1 MQTSHGE
8 ADIYPTPEWRALIHS
23 EVQSM
28 SRGNR
33 RHHLL
38 SRLAA
43 LGGSTLIVSS
53 ILLTIGATAILALDT
68 GARTAGATVAPNEW
82 TDPGKAT
89 TADGTYATAR
99 PANSGNLSQGYSTFA
114 FGIPNGSIVDGI
126 TVSVKAK
133 SSDSSGCQLDVRLSG
148 DGGSTLRTKTINL
161 TGVDTTFTLG
171 GATDTWGQ
179 VWDPTQF
186 TTANFRA
193 VLRALDGGSGCNDG
207 TNNQATTSVDAF
219 NVLVAYRTIDQGT
232 NNAALTGTVCKSG
245 DFNFI
250 IDMSGSIGAQGN
262 LPSNLQQLKDGING
276 FVNAFQ
282 GAGGDGRYA
291 GTKFSGST
299 ATTITS
305 GYQAFGTFQTAVNAL
320 SGPSGLTPTATGIT
334 TGAANNSGDRA
345 GSPNV
350 MFVLTDGSPNKPNTH
365 SDDLTKPETWLQGA
379 NGAVSAANAA
389 RAAGYIVKAV
399 YLSTPQDPG
408 DTSLPFSNAG
418 DSAWATTV
426 MDRIGGGDHLDSDF
440 NGFVNDLFAAIA
452 CPPPPPAHLTI
463 TKSANPVGPV
473 AVGSQIGF
481 DIVIS
486 NTGQGA
492 ATAVTISDPLPAGN
506 ALDWSLSP
514 AFAGCSISGSVG
526 SEHLDCSFASL
537 AAGASKGPIHVVSS
551 TAKGEC
557 GTIDNSATVD
567 ATNDDPASSGASVD
581 VKCPNITVSKTPDG
595 GTVNAGS
602 DAVFT
607 IIVSNTGPVAATNV
621 VVTDNLP
628 AGYTWTAGGAN
639 GASCAINT
647 ASNPD
652 VLTCTFASI
661 AAGASKTVTLTAP
674 TSGQDCAVIPNTA
687 SATASNEVAGNDNA
701 DSASIDVLCASIG
714 IVKTANPVGPVSA
727 GADIGF
733 DITVSNSGDG
743 AAKAVHV
750 TDTLPTGIAW
760 TADATTGSASATCSI
775 AAGILTCDS
784 ASVAAGANFKVHI
797 HGTTDAADCG
807 TISNTATASSGND
820 GGGSSTASVVVKCPD
835 IKVTKTPDGAA
846 VNAGDPITWT
856 IKVENIGQGTAKGV
870 VVTDPLPAGIAW
882 TESEPDC
889 SITAGVLTC
898 NVGDLSAGDF
908 KTYTVSGPSS
918 KSDCGG
924 ATDNTASATAL
935 NEAQDKLANNT
946 DSGSV
951 TVQCADIHIA
961 KTAVPAGPV
970 SAGTSIGFDIT
981 VSNAGLGTATTVKVH
996 DVLPAGGGLDWSL
1009 SPAFAGCAV
1018 TGAVGDQAL
1027 DCTFASVAPAGSK
1040 GPIHLVSKTSALDC
1054 ATVSNTA
1061 SVTSGNDGGDQAT
1074 AAVTVQCP
1082 NLSIVKTA
1090 VADSISAGEVASF
1103 MILVHNAGPGAASD
1117 VPVTDTLPSGIAW
1130 AVDDTTDCSIAA
1142 GVLSCTF
1149 DTIAAGADA
1158 IVIISGETGV
1168 EDCGTIKNT
1177 ATVSASNEG
1186 DAKDGHTSSATI
1198 TVNCA
1203 TVVITKTADHTNVV
1217 AGDPVGFTVTITN
1230 NGAGTAF
1237 GVTASDPLPAGL
1249 DWAISPASAGWTIDA
1264 GVLKFGPASL
1274 AAKGGST
1281 SVHIVATSGQAD
1293 CGLVSNTASFSYAGG
1308 EGSDHSTVTVRC
1320 PVVHLDKTTT
1330 DADGKVEPNQTVS
1343 YGIKVSVTDG
1353 PVTHAVVTDTLP
1365 VGQTYVAGSQSST
1378 PAATSFAVS
1387 ADGRTLTWTY
1397 ASLASGA
1404 DAASIGYDVTIDAG
1418 ASTEPQTNLAQV
1430 CVAEPFVDCATD
1442 SVQVIPQKPAITIV
1456 KTAGDAADGAV
1467 FSTEPG
1473 AVTYTY
1479 LVTNSGPL
1487 ALSNIVVTDDNGTPA
1502 KPADDFAATCPGSA
1516 LAAGESMTCT
1526 STVDVSVDTTNLAVV
1541 HGVTA
1546 EGNSA
1551 SAQDDA
1557 VVTVLTHGLT
1567 IVKSNDAPIA
1577 TLDLPDGSTADLPTA
1592 EEGSTVGYTLAYKFA
1607 GDPVSHGVIHD
1618 VLPEG
1623 LKYVDGSAS
1632 SNGEFTFN
1640 GYDATTRTLS
1650 WEAVAVTK
1658 SGSVTYSAIVL
1669 PDANKLSQP
1678 LTNTATIH
1686 SDQTGP
1692 DSDTSDVFVPTI
1704 PAGETHIPTP
1714 PPTDALVPTVPT
1726 DPGSNLNLVL
1736 FVLGAL
1742 ILTLGVATPLIPV
1755 VVRRQNRRR

>member
-1 MQTSHGE
+1 MF
-8 ADIYPTPEWRALIHS
+8 
-23 EVQSM
+23 
-28 SRGNR
+28 RGHR

-53 ILLTIGATAILALDT
+53 ILLTVGAAASLALDS
-68 GARTAGATVAPNEW
+68 GARSAGATVAPNEW
-82 TDPGKAT
+82 TNPAQAT
-89 TADGTYATAR
+89 TADATYATAR

-126 TVSVKAK
+126 TVSIKAK

-193 VLRALDGGSGCNDG
+193 VLRALDGGSGCSDG
-207 TNNQATTSVDAF
+207 TSNQATTSVDAF
-219 NVLVAYRTIDQGT
+219 NILVSYRTIDAGT
-232 NNAALTGTVCKSG
+232 TNAALTGTVCKSG
-245 DFNFI
+245 DFDFV
-250 IDMSGSIGAQGN
+250 IDMSGSIGAQGS

-299 ATTITS
+299 ATNITS

-334 TGAANNSGDRA
+334 TAAANSSGDRA

-365 SDDLTKPETWLQGA
+365 SDDLNIPETWLQGA
-379 NGAVSAANAA
+379 NSAVSAANAA

-418 DSAWATTV
+418 DSSWATTV
-426 MDRIGGGDHLDSDF
+426 MNRIGGGDHLDSDF

-463 TKSANPVGPV
+463 TKSANPAGPV

-481 DIVIS
+481 DIAIS

-492 ATAVTISDPLPAGN
+492 ATDVTISDPLPAGN

-514 AFAGCSISGSVG
+514 AFAGCSISGAVG

-567 ATNDDPASSGASVD
+567 ATNDDPASSRASVT
-581 VKCPNITVSKTPDG
+581 VTCPNIVVSKTPDG

-607 IIVSNTGPVAATNV
+607 ILVSNTGSAAATNV

-628 AGYTWTAGGAN
+628 AGYVWAAGGAN
-639 GASCAINT
+639 GASCTINT

-661 AAGASKTVTLTAP
+661 AAGASKTVSLTAP

-687 SATASNEVAGNDNA
+687 SATASNEVAGDDNI
-701 DSASIDVLCASIG
+701 DSASIDVLCASVG

-743 AAKAVHV
+743 AAKDVHV

-760 TADATTGSASATCSI
+760 IADATTGSASATCAI
-775 AAGILTCDS
+775 ANGVLTCDS
-784 ASVAAGANFKVHI
+784 ASVAAGKSFTVHI

-807 TISNTATASSGND
+807 TVSNTATASSGND
-820 GGGSSTASVVVKCPD
+820 GGGSSTASVVVLCPD
-835 IKVTKTPDGAA
+835 IKVTKTPDGAT
-846 VNAGDPITWT
+846 VNAGDTITWT

-889 SITAGVLTC
+889 TISAGVLTC
-898 NVGDLSAGDF
+898 NVGDLAAGDTR
-908 KTYTVSGPSS
+908 TYTVSGPSS
-918 KSDCGG
+918 KSDCAG

-935 NEAQDKLANNT
+935 NEAADKLANNS
-946 DSGSV
+946 DKGSV
-951 TVQCADIHIA
+951 TVQCADVHIT

-970 SAGTSIGFDIT
+970 SAGTPIGFDIT
-981 VSNAGLGTATTVKVH
+981 VSNAGLGSATNVKIH
-996 DVLPAGGGLDWSL
+996 DALPAGGGLDWSL

-1018 TGAVGDQAL
+1018 SGAVGDQAL
-1027 DCTFASVAPAGSK
+1027 DCTFATLAPAAHT
-1040 GPIHLVSKTSALDC
+1040 GPIHLVSKTTALDC
-1054 ATVSNTA
+1054 TTVTNTA

-1074 AAVTVQCP
+1074 AAVVVECP
-1082 NLSIVKTA
+1082 NLTITKSA
-1090 VADSISAGEVASF
+1090 VADSISAGEGASF
-1103 MILVHNAGPGAASD
+1103 MIDVHNAGPGAASD
-1117 VPVTDTLPSGIAW
+1117 VKINDTLPGGIAW
-1130 AVDDTTDCSIAA
+1130 AVDDTTHCSIAA

-1158 IVIISGETGV
+1158 MVIVSGETSV
-1168 EDCGTIKNT
+1168 KDCGTIKNT

-1186 DAKDGHTSSATI
+1186 DATDGHSSSATI

-1217 AGDPVGFTVTITN
+1217 AGDPVGFTITITN
-1230 NGAGTAF
+1230 TGAGTAF

-1264 GVLKFGPASL
+1264 GVLTFGPSSL

-1330 DADGKVEPNQTVS
+1330 DTDGKVEPKQTVS

-1353 PVTHAVVTDTLP
+1353 PVTDAVVTDTLP

-1378 PAATSFAVS
+1378 PAAASFAVS

-1397 ASLASGA
+1397 ASLSGA
-1404 DAASIGYDVTIDAG
+1404 EAASISYDVTIDAG
-1418 ASTEPQTNLAQV
+1418 ASTEPQVNLAQV
-1430 CVAEPFVDCATD
+1430 CVAEKLVDCASD

-1467 FSTEPG
+1467 FATEPG
-1473 AVTYTY
+1473 AVTYSY
-1479 LVTNSGPL
+1479 LITNDGPL
-1487 ALSNIVVTDDNGTPA
+1487 ALSNIVVNDDNGTPA
-1502 KPADDFAATCPGSA
+1502 NAIDDFAATCPKTA
-1516 LAAGESMTCT
+1516 LDAGESMTCT
-1526 STVDVSVDTTNLAVV
+1526 STVTVILDTTNVAVV

-1546 EGNSA
+1546 EGNAA

-1557 VVTVLTHGLT
+1557 IVTVLTHGLT
-1567 IVKSNDAPIA
+1567 IVKSNDAPIV
-1577 TLDLPDGSTADLPTA
+1577 TIDMPDGSTADLPTA
-1592 EEGSTVGYTLAYKFA
+1592 KEGSKVGFTLAYAFGGA
-1607 GDPVSHGVIHD
+1607 PVSHGVIHD
-1618 VLPEG
+1618 VLPQG
-1623 LKYVDGSAS
+1623 LGYVDGSAS
-1632 SNGEFTFN
+1632 SSDEFTFI

-1650 WEAVAVTK
+1650 WEAATVTK
-1658 SGSVTYSAIVL
+1658 SGSLTYSATVL

-1678 LTNTATIH
+1678 LTNTATID

-1692 DSDTSDVFVPTI
+1692 SSDTSDVFVPTT

-1726 DPGSNLNLVL
+1726 DPGSNMNLVL
-1736 FVLGAL
+1736 FALGAL
-1742 ILTLGVATPLIPV
+1742 MLTLGVVTPLVPALA
-1755 VVRRQNRRR
+1755 RRQNRRR